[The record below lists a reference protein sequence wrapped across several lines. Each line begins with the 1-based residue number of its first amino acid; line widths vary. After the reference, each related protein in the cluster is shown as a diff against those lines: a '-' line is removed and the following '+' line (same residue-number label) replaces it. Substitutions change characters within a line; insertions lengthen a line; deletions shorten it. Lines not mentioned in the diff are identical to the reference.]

1 MGWERGYV
9 GHGCKYG
16 LILQTQFE
24 KMWWMW
30 WTWCGQEFPCLLRLP
45 CCFVMDGSELIKS
58 VGFQW
63 ESAVVCKLIFGVS
76 PLLNRGV
83 ANFPIG
89 GSSVSP
95 LGACYW
101 WCSEWF
107 LRGLSGNFSPCH
119 GCCQSPRSYLIW
131 SVLKKLKLC
140 SFQDISSLS
149 GMIPDKTHIFSGSK
163 PTTQLLPPGHP
174 AWPRCFSLLGSS
186 GLHEPPPSQR
196 LVLAMFWRDPPGFH

>member
-1 MGWERGYV
+1 MMNVMNIVRTRVSMPSEA
-9 GHGCKYG
+9 
-16 LILQTQFE
+16 T
-24 KMWWMW
+24 
-30 WTWCGQEFPCLLRLP
+30 LLF
-45 CCFVMDGSELIKS
+45 CHCFVMDGSELIKS

-63 ESAVVCKLIFGVS
+63 ESAVVCKLIFAVS

-101 WCSEWF
+101 WCSEGF
-107 LRGLSGNFSPCH
+107 LSEAWVGIFHHAMVMPWLLSIPFFLILFEVFSKNWSCGHFKPM
-119 GCCQSPRSYLIW
+119 GPIW
-131 SVLKKLKLC
+131 DDPTVIQL
-140 SFQDISSLS
+140 F
-149 GMIPDKTHIFSGSK
+149 THINFQLQK
-163 PTTQLLPPGHP
+163 PPATTQLLPPGDP